1 MKKLILKWLGLDT
14 VVSDIKHL
22 EDSTYKV
29 VEELVNDE
37 FHNQKWDFI
46 TEARDEI
53 ESDLDLESKVE
64 DALVDSAR
72 DIISLVDKVD
82 TLDGRLT
89 ELVDGYQLEVQLIK
103 KEANNG

>member
-1 MKKLILKWLGLDT
+1 MQKLILKWLGLQT
-14 VVSDIKHL
+14 VVTDIKTL

-46 TEARDEI
+46 SDTRDELEAEIDI
-53 ESDLDLESKVE
+53 ERQVE
-64 DALVDSAR
+64 DALADSAE
-72 DIISLVDKVD
+72 IKSLQESLAEIDKH
-82 TLDGRLT
+82 LT
-89 ELVDGYQLEVQLIK
+89 DLVNGYQLEVQLIK

>member
-64 DALVDSAR
+64 DALLDSAR

>member
-1 MKKLILKWLGLDT
+1 MKKLILKWLGLQT
-14 VVSDIKHL
+14 VVTDIKFL
-22 EDSTYKV
+22 EDSTHKV

-46 TEARDEI
+46 SETRDELEAEIDI
-53 ESDLDLESKVE
+53 ERQVE
-64 DALVDSAR
+64 EAFVDSAYYTA
-72 DIISLVDKVD
+72 LVDKVD
-82 TLDGRLT
+82 TLDSRLT

>member
-64 DALVDSAR
+64 DALLDSAR
-72 DIISLVDKVD
+72 DIVSLVDKVD

>member
-64 DALVDSAR
+64 DALLDTAR
-72 DIISLVDKVD
+72 DIVSLVDKVD

>member
-72 DIISLVDKVD
+72 DIVSLVDKVD

>member
-1 MKKLILKWLGLDT
+1 MKKLILKWLGLQT
-14 VVSDIKHL
+14 VVTDIKTL

-46 TEARDEI
+46 SETRDELEAEIDI
-53 ESDLDLESKVE
+53 ERQVE
-64 DALVDSAR
+64 EAFVDSAYYTA
-72 DIISLVDKVD
+72 LVDKVD
-82 TLDGRLT
+82 TLDSRLN
-89 ELVDGYQLEVQLIK
+89 ELVGGYQLEVQLIK